1 MLYPAWRG
9 ALMQARQE
17 TNQQTLLE
25 LVSEAELAIYRRL
38 QQLVGS
44 PYGYREKQD
53 LQAACDELLRIRT
66 ERLGWPSLPG
76 QRQEARTGV
85 RQEVR
90 TDGEAR
96 CQN

>member
-1 MLYPAWRG
+1 MLYPPWEGPLR
-9 ALMQARQE
+9 QAREE
-17 TNQQTLLE
+17 TNHKTLLE
-25 LVSEAELAIYRRL
+25 LLSEAELAIYRRL
-38 QQLVGS
+38 QEIAGT
-44 PYGYREKQD
+44 PYGYQEKQA

-76 QRQEARTGV
+76 QRQEVRTGV

-96 CQN
+96 CQD